1 MMGKE
6 FLEKLIRLE
15 INYQKGLNYINN
27 TNIESSLRPLYI
39 SRLKELR
46 ENIQSLIPKE
56 EETTKKRGR

>member
-1 MMGKE
+1 MGKE